1 MLYDD
6 SGQHAQVEAVSCPE
20 CKGVFLT
27 HAKVEYN
34 TESKRGPAGWIE
46 SDQFILWPRVSSRL
60 PIRPDVPEQYASLA
74 REAGLI
80 LADSPRASAV
90 LSRRCLQQLL
100 RNEAKA
106 PPGTLFSEIEWA
118 LANADLPSRAKRSL
132 HALREIG
139 NMAAH
144 PNTGPD
150 SDDYLEVELGEADWT
165 LDVLDD
171 LFDCYFVGPALEA
184 TRQAAL
190 AAKLGK
196 TGF

>member
-1 MLYDD
+1 MRCPHCTIAMSPVRSTGRTMLYDD

-34 TESKRGPAGWIE
+34 TEPKRGPAGWIE
-46 SDQFILWPRVSSRL
+46 SDQFILWPRVSSRP

-106 PPGTLFSEIEWA
+106 PPGTLFSEIGS
-118 LANADLPSRAKRSL
+118 PGRFRSTC
-132 HALREIG
+132 R
-139 NMAAH
+139 
-144 PNTGPD
+144 
-150 SDDYLEVELGEADWT
+150 
-165 LDVLDD
+165 
-171 LFDCYFVGPALEA
+171 
-184 TRQAAL
+184 
-190 AAKLGK
+190 
-196 TGF
+196 